1 MRFLPPPGRP
11 VIALPIAGLAF
22 VALLFAAAPTAVAEP
37 SDGTQT
43 NRRTA
48 VRATAFDGCI
58 AEASARFGIPERWI
72 RAVMQAESAGDPRAV
87 SRAGAMG
94 LMQIMPETWAEL
106 RARHRL
112 GADVFDPRD
121 NILAGAAY
129 LREMYDRFGSPG
141 FLAAYNAGPARYAE
155 HLATGRP
162 LPRETRAYMAT
173 LAPLIGGSSAT
184 PLRTEAPVRT
194 ADWRAAPL
202 FVARLNPRSGGGAG
216 ADEAAAERPSRRAPN
231 ADALSLDATP
241 NGLFVSSRPE
251 GSR

>member
-1 MRFLPPPGRP
+1 MR
-11 VIALPIAGLAF
+11 ALPLSGRRLIVAPATGLA
-22 VALLFAAAPTAVAEP
+22 VAALLLAAAPTALAEP
-37 SDGTQT
+37 SDRTPADQ
-43 NRRTA
+43 RTA
-48 VRATAFDGCI
+48 VRATALDGFI

-72 RAVMQAESAGDPRAV
+72 RAVMKAESAGDPRAV

-94 LMQIMPETWAEL
+94 LMQIMPQTWAGL
-106 RARHRL
+106 RARHRR
-112 GADVFDPRD
+112 GVDVFDPRD

-162 LPRETRAYMAT
+162 LPRETRAYLAT
-173 LAPLIGGSSAT
+173 LAPMIGGASAA
-184 PLRTEAPVRT
+184 PLQAEAPVRT

-202 FVARLNPRSGGGAG
+202 FVARLDPRSGGGSAVNKP
-216 ADEAAAERPSRRAPN
+216 AAERPSRRAPH
-231 ADALSLDATP
+231 ADAQTSNTTQ
-241 NGLFVSSRPE
+241 NGLFVRSPSE

>member
-1 MRFLPPPGRP
+1 MRTLPLSGRHTIVAP
-11 VIALPIAGLAF
+11 VARLTL
-22 VALLFAAAPTAVAEP
+22 VALLFAATPNASAQP
-37 SDGTQT
+37 SDYTRGD
-43 NRRTA
+43 RPTA
-48 VRATAFDGCI
+48 VRATAFDSFI
-58 AEASARFGIPERWI
+58 AEAAVRFGIPEHWI

-94 LMQIMPETWAEL
+94 LMQIMPATWADL
-106 RARHRL
+106 RARHGL

-173 LAPLIGGSSAT
+173 LAPLIGESSAA
-184 PLRTEAPVRT
+184 PLRAEAPVRT

-202 FVARLNPRSGGGAG
+202 FVARLDPRSGGGTRTN
-216 ADEAAAERPSRRAPN
+216 EAAVERPSRGTRN
-231 ADALSLDATP
+231 AYAQPRIANLD
-241 NGLFVSSRPE
+241 GLFVRSGAG

>member
-1 MRFLPPPGRP
+1 MRTLPPSGRRLIVAP
-11 VIALPIAGLAF
+11 ATGFAVA
-22 VALLFAAAPTAVAEP
+22 ALLLAAAPTALAEP

-43 NRRTA
+43 DHRTA
-48 VRATAFDGCI
+48 VRVTAIDTFI
-58 AEASARFGIPERWI
+58 AEASVRFGIPERWI
-72 RAVMQAESAGDPRAV
+72 RAVMRAESGGDPRAV

-94 LMQIMPETWAEL
+94 LMQIMPATWAEL
-106 RARHRL
+106 RARHGL
-112 GADVFDPRD
+112 GTNVFDPRD
-121 NILAGAAY
+121 NILAGTAY

-173 LAPLIGGSSAT
+173 LAPLIGGSPTA
-184 PLRTEAPVRT
+184 PLQAEAPVRT

-202 FVARLNPRSGGGAG
+202 FVARLGPRSDGGAR
-216 ADEAAAERPSRRAPN
+216 ADEAAAERPSRRARNDDAPSPN
-231 ADALSLDATP
+231 ATP
-241 NGLFVSSRPE
+241 DGLFVRSGAE

>member
-1 MRFLPPPGRP
+1 MHTLPLSGRHTI
-11 VIALPIAGLAF
+11 VASVAGLTL
-22 VALLFAAAPTAVAEP
+22 VALLFAATPNASAQP
-37 SDGTQT
+37 SDYTRGD
-43 NRRTA
+43 RPTA
-48 VRATAFDGCI
+48 VRATAFDTFI
-58 AEASARFGIPERWI
+58 AEAAVRFGIPEHWI

-94 LMQIMPETWAEL
+94 LMQIMPATWAEL
-106 RARHRL
+106 RAHHGL

-173 LAPLIGGSSAT
+173 LASLISGPSAPPLQA
-184 PLRTEAPVRT
+184 EAPALT
-194 ADWRAAPL
+194 TDWRAAPL
-202 FVARLNPRSGGGAG
+202 FVARLEPRSGRGSG
-216 ADEAAAERPSRRAPN
+216 ADEPAAERPSRHARN
-231 ADALSLDATP
+231 ADAQPSNTTP
-241 NGLFVSSRPE
+241 NDLFVRSSAE

>member
-1 MRFLPPPGRP
+1 MRTLPLCGLLAIVAP
-11 VIALPIAGLAF
+11 VAGLTL
-22 VALLFAAAPTAVAEP
+22 VTLLLAAAPTALAEP
-37 SDGTQT
+37 SVGTQT
-43 NRRTA
+43 DYRTA
-48 VRATAFDGCI
+48 VRVTAIDTFI
-58 AEASARFGIPERWI
+58 AEAAARFGIPERWI
-72 RAVMQAESAGDPRAV
+72 RAVMQAESGGDTRAV

-94 LMQIMPETWAEL
+94 LMQIMPATWAEL
-106 RARHRL
+106 RARYGL

-162 LPRETRAYMAT
+162 LPHETRAYMAM
-173 LAPLIGGSSAT
+173 LAPLIGGASAA
-184 PLRTEAPVRT
+184 PLQAEAPAQT

-202 FVARLNPRSGGGAG
+202 FVARLGPRSDGGAR
-216 ADEAAAERPSRRAPN
+216 ADEAAAERPSRRARNDDAPSPN
-231 ADALSLDATP
+231 ATP
-241 NGLFVSSRPE
+241 DGLFVRSRAE

>member
-1 MRFLPPPGRP
+1 MHALSLPGRRLIVTP
-11 VIALPIAGLAF
+11 ATGLALA
-22 VALLFAAAPTAVAEP
+22 ALLFAATPNAVAEP
-37 SDGTQT
+37 SEGTQT
-43 NRRTA
+43 GGRTT
-48 VRATAFDGCI
+48 VQATAFDTFI

-94 LMQIMPETWAEL
+94 LMQIMPGTWAEL
-106 RARHRL
+106 RAAHGL
-112 GADVFDPRD
+112 GSDPFDPRD

-162 LPRETRAYMAT
+162 LPRETRAYMAALT
-173 LAPLIGGSSAT
+173 PLISGASAAPLQV
-184 PLRTEAPVRT
+184 EAPVLT

-202 FVARLNPRSGGGAG
+202 FVARLDARSGGRSGV
-216 ADEAAAERPSRRAPN
+216 DDPTVERPSRRAPN
-231 ADALSLDATP
+231 DDAPSPNATA
-241 NGLFVSSRPE
+241 NGLFVRSGAE

>member
-1 MRFLPPPGRP
+1 MRTLPLSGRHTIVAP
-11 VIALPIAGLAF
+11 VAGLTL
-22 VALLFAAAPTAVAEP
+22 VALLFVATPNAVAEP
-37 SDGTQT
+37 SERMQT
-43 NRRTA
+43 GGRTA
-48 VRATAFDGCI
+48 VRAHSLDTFI
-58 AEASARFGIPERWI
+58 AEASARFAIPERWI

-94 LMQIMPETWAEL
+94 LMQIMPGTWAEL
-106 RARHRL
+106 RAAHGL
-112 GADVFDPRD
+112 GSDPFDPRD

-129 LREMYDRFGSPG
+129 LRERYDRFGSPG

-173 LAPLIGGSSAT
+173 LAPLIGDSSTA
-184 PLRTEAPVRT
+184 PLQAEAPVRT

-202 FVARLNPRSGGGAG
+202 FVARVDRRSTDGSTVN
-216 ADEAAAERPSRRAPN
+216 EPAAERPSRRAPN
-231 ADALSLDATP
+231 DDAPSPNATA
-241 NGLFVSSRPE
+241 NGLFVRSGAE

>member
-1 MRFLPPPGRP
+1 MRTLPFPGRRLIVTP
-11 VIALPIAGLAF
+11 ATGLALA
-22 VALLFAAAPTAVAEP
+22 ALLFAAAPTAVAEP
-37 SDGTQT
+37 LHGASAD
-43 NRRTA
+43 RRTA
-48 VRATAFDGCI
+48 VRATAIDTFI

-94 LMQIMPETWAEL
+94 LMQIMPGTWAEL
-106 RARHRL
+106 RVRYRL

-121 NILAGAAY
+121 NILAGTAY

-155 HLATGRP
+155 HLASGRP

-173 LAPLIGGSSAT
+173 LAPMIGDPSAA
-184 PLRTEAPVRT
+184 PLQAEAPVLT

-202 FVARLNPRSGGGAG
+202 FIARLDSRSGRGSG
-216 ADEAAAERPSRRAPN
+216 ADEPAAERPSRRARN
-231 ADALSLDATP
+231 ADAQPSNTTQ
-241 NGLFVSSRPE
+241 NGLFVRSPSE

>member
-1 MRFLPPPGRP
+1 MRILPPSGRRL
-11 VIALPIAGLAF
+11 ILAPATELT
-22 VALLFAAAPTAVAEP
+22 VAALLLATAPTALAEP
-37 SDGTQT
+37 SDYTRGD
-43 NRRTA
+43 RPTA
-48 VRATAFDGCI
+48 VRATAFDTFI
-58 AEASARFGIPERWI
+58 AEAAVRFGIPEHWI

-94 LMQIMPETWAEL
+94 LMQIMPATWAEL
-106 RARHRL
+106 RAQHGL

-121 NILAGAAY
+121 NILAGVAY

-173 LAPLIGGSSAT
+173 LSSLISGPSAP
-184 PLRTEAPVRT
+184 PLQAEAPALT
-194 ADWRAAPL
+194 TDWRAAPL
-202 FVARLNPRSGGGAG
+202 FVARLEPRSGRGSG
-216 ADEAAAERPSRRAPN
+216 ADEPAAERPSRRARN
-231 ADALSLDATP
+231 ADAQPSNTTP
-241 NGLFVSSRPE
+241 NGLFVRSGAE

>member
-1 MRFLPPPGRP
+1 MRILPPSGRRLILAP
-11 VIALPIAGLAF
+11 ATGLTVA
-22 VALLFAAAPTAVAEP
+22 ALLLATAPTALAEP
-37 SDGTQT
+37 SDRTPAGQ
-43 NRRTA
+43 RTA
-48 VRATAFDGCI
+48 VRATALDGFI

-106 RARHRL
+106 RARHGL
-112 GADVFDPRD
+112 GADVFDARD

-162 LPRETRAYMAT
+162 LPRETRAYMAI
-173 LAPLIGGSSAT
+173 LASLIGGSSAA
-184 PLRTEAPVRT
+184 PLQTEGPALT

-202 FVARLNPRSGGGAG
+202 FVARFGPRSGGGAA
-216 ADEAAAERPSRRAPN
+216 ADEAAVDRPSRRAPN
-231 ADALSLDATP
+231 AEVPPSDANP
-241 NGLFVSSRPE
+241 NGLFVRSRAE
-251 GSR
+251 GS

>member
-1 MRFLPPPGRP
+1 MRILPPSGRRLIVAP
-11 VIALPIAGLAF
+11 ATGLA
-22 VALLFAAAPTAVAEP
+22 VAALLLAAAPTALAEP
-37 SDGTQT
+37 SDGTQADH
-43 NRRTA
+43 RTA
-48 VRATAFDGCI
+48 VRATAIDTFI
-58 AEASARFGIPERWI
+58 AEASARFAIPERWI

-94 LMQIMPETWAEL
+94 LMQIMPATWTEL
-106 RARHRL
+106 RARHGL
-112 GADVFDPRD
+112 GDDVFDPRD

-155 HLATGRP
+155 HLVTGRP

-173 LAPLIGGSSAT
+173 LATLIGGSSAA
-184 PLRTEAPVRT
+184 PLQAAAPVLT

-202 FVARLNPRSGGGAG
+202 FVVRLGPRSGGGAG
-216 ADEAAAERPSRRAPN
+216 ANDRVVERPSRRARN
-231 ADALSLDATP
+231 ADAQPSNASP
-241 NGLFVSSRPE
+241 NGLFVPSGAE

>member
-1 MRFLPPPGRP
+1 MHALPLPGRRLIVTP
-11 VIALPIAGLAF
+11 ATGLALA
-22 VALLFAAAPTAVAEP
+22 ALLFAGTPNAVAEP
-37 SDGTQT
+37 SEGTQT
-43 NRRTA
+43 DRRTA
-48 VRATAFDGCI
+48 VRATSLDSFI
-58 AEASARFGIPERWI
+58 AEASARFAIPERWI

-94 LMQIMPETWAEL
+94 LMQIMPGTWAEL
-106 RARHRL
+106 RAAHGL
-112 GADVFDPRD
+112 GSDPSDPRN

-173 LAPLIGGSSAT
+173 LAPLIGASSTAS
-184 PLRTEAPVRT
+184 LQADAPVRT

-202 FVARLNPRSGGGAG
+202 FVARVDRRS
-216 ADEAAAERPSRRAPN
+216 ADGSTVNEPAAERPSRRAPH
-231 ADALSLDATP
+231 ADARSLNATA
-241 NGLFVSSRPE
+241 NGLFVRSGAE

>member
-1 MRFLPPPGRP
+1 MRTLPPSGRRLVVAP
-11 VIALPIAGLAF
+11 ATGLA
-22 VALLFAAAPTAVAEP
+22 VAALLLAAAPTELAEP
-37 SDGTQT
+37 SDGTEPD
-43 NRRTA
+43 RRTA
-48 VRATAFDGCI
+48 VQATALDTFI
-58 AEASARFGIPERWI
+58 AEAAARFAIPERWI

-94 LMQIMPETWAEL
+94 LMQIMPATWAEL
-106 RARHRL
+106 RAHHRL
-112 GADVFDPRD
+112 GDNVFNPRD

-162 LPRETRAYMAT
+162 LPPEARAYMAT
-173 LAPLIGGSSAT
+173 LAPLIGGSSAA
-184 PLRTEAPVRT
+184 PLQAEAPVRT

-202 FVARLNPRSGGGAG
+202 FVARLDRRSGGGSG
-216 ADEAAAERPSRRAPN
+216 ADEPAAERPSRRAPN
-231 ADALSLDATP
+231 DDAPSPNATA
-241 NGLFVSSRPE
+241 NGLFVRSGAE